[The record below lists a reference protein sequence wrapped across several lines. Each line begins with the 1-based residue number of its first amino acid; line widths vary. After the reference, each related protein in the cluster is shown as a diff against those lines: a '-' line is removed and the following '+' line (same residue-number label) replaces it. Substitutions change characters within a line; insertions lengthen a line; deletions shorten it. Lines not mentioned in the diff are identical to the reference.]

1 MMLWNIQVNKV
12 TGKFAFVTGGT
23 QGLGAAI
30 ARDFAKNGCAGI
42 VTIGRKEK
50 EGEEVAGKISAD
62 TSCPVHFIKA
72 DLTNVNDCRNAMA
85 FMKKK
90 FGQIDI
96 LVNAAGMTDRGTI
109 VDTSEDL
116 FDKMIGT
123 NLKGP
128 FFLIQ
133 EATKIMIEQSIE
145 GSIINIGS
153 VAAMTGQPFIS
164 AYCVSKGGLATLT
177 RNTAF
182 ALLKNKIRVNQ
193 LNIGW
198 MGSDGEHE
206 IQTKYHGAEENW
218 LDKAGKEQP
227 SGRLLSPEE
236 VSKAVSFLASDD
248 SGMMTGSVVNF
259 DQSVWG
265 GYSFA
270 PPVPVEKM
278 KV

>member
-1 MMLWNIQVNKV
+1 
-12 TGKFAFVTGGT
+12 
-23 QGLGAAI
+23 
-30 ARDFAKNGCAGI
+30 
-42 VTIGRKEK
+42 
-50 EGEEVAGKISAD
+50 
-62 TSCPVHFIKA
+62 
-72 DLTNVNDCRNAMA
+72 
-85 FMKKK
+85 
-90 FGQIDI
+90 
-96 LVNAAGMTDRGTI
+96 MTDRGTI
-109 VDTSEDL
+109 VDTSEEL

-133 EATKIMIEQSIE
+133 EATKFMIEQSTE

-164 AYCVSKGGLATLT
+164 AYCVSKGALATLT

-182 ALLKNKIRVNQ
+182 ALLNNKIRVNQ

-198 MGSDGEHE
+198 MGSDGEHQ
-206 IQTKYHGAEENW
+206 IQTQYHGAEENW
-218 LDKAGKEQP
+218 LEKAGKEQP

-265 GYSFA
+265 GYPFA
-270 PPVPVEKM
+270 PPAPAEKM

>member
-1 MMLWNIQVNKV
+1 MNKV
-12 TGKFAFVTGGT
+12 TGKFAFITGGT

-30 ARDFAKNGCAGI
+30 AREFAKNECAGI

-50 EGEEVAGKISAD
+50 EGKDVASKIIAD
-62 TSCPVHFIKA
+62 TGCPVHFIKT
-72 DLTNVNDCRNAMA
+72 DLSSVEDIRNAMA
-85 FMKKK
+85 FMKEK
-90 FGQIDI
+90 FGRIDI

-109 VDTSEDL
+109 VDTSEEL

-133 EATKIMIEQSIE
+133 EAAKIMIEQNIE
-145 GSIINIGS
+145 GSMINIGS
-153 VAAMTGQPFIS
+153 VSAMTGQPFIS
-164 AYCVSKGGLATLT
+164 AYCVSKGALATLT

-218 LDKAGKEQP
+218 LDKAGSEQP
-227 SGRLLSPEE
+227 FKRLLSPEE
-236 VSKAVSFLASDD
+236 VSKAVSFLASND

-265 GYSFA
+265 GYPFS
-270 PPVPVEKM
+270 PPVPAEKM

>member
-1 MMLWNIQVNKV
+1 MNKV
-12 TGKFAFVTGGT
+12 TGKFAFITGGT

-30 ARDFAKNGCAGI
+30 AREFANNECAGI

-50 EGEEVAGKISAD
+50 EGKEVANKISAE
-62 TSCPVHFIKA
+62 TGCSVHFIKT
-72 DLTNVNDCRNAMA
+72 DLTNVDDCRSAMA
-85 FMKKK
+85 FMKSK
-90 FGQIDI
+90 FGRIDI

-109 VDTSEDL
+109 VDTSEEL

-133 EATKIMIEQSIE
+133 EATKIMIEQSTE

-198 MGSDGEHE
+198 MGSDGEHQ
-206 IQTKYHGAEENW
+206 IQTQYHGAEENW
-218 LDKAGKEQP
+218 LEKAGKEQP

-248 SGMMTGSVVNF
+248 SGMMTGSVINF

-265 GYSFA
+265 GYPFA
-270 PPVPVEKM
+270 PPAPAEKM

>member
-1 MMLWNIQVNKV
+1 MNRIE
-12 TGKFAFVTGGT
+12 GKFALVTGGT

-30 ARDFAKNGCAGI
+30 ARSFAENGASGI
-42 VTIGRKEK
+42 ITIGRSEK
-50 EGEEVAGKISAD
+50 KGKDLAEKIQQETKCKVIFVKTDLAEVD
-62 TSCPVHFIKA
+62 Q
-72 DLTNVNDCRNAMA
+72 CRNAVA
-85 FMKKK
+85 VAKEE
-90 FGQIDI
+90 FGRLDV
-96 LVNAAGMTDRGTI
+96 LVNAAGITDRGDI
-109 VDTSEDL
+109 VNTSEEL

-128 FFLIQ
+128 YFLIQ
-133 EATKIMIEQSIE
+133 DTVKIMIEQKIE

-164 AYCVSKGGLATLT
+164 TYCVSKGALATLT

-198 MGSDGEHE
+198 MASDGEHE
-206 IQTKYHGAEENW
+206 IQTKYHGASEDW
-218 LDKAGKEQP
+218 LEDAGKAQP
-227 SGRLLSPEE
+227 FGRLLDPKE
-236 VSKAVSFLASDD
+236 VAKAVTFLASDD

-265 GYSFA
+265 GYPFA
-270 PPVPVEKM
+270 PPQPAEKM
-278 KV
+278 EIK

>member
-1 MMLWNIQVNKV
+1 MNKV
-12 TGKFAFVTGGT
+12 TGKFAFITGGT

-50 EGEEVAGKISAD
+50 EGEEIASKISAD
-62 TSCPVHFIKA
+62 TSCPVHFIKT

-133 EATKIMIEQSIE
+133 EATKIMIEQIKDL
-145 GSIINIGS
+145 IN
-153 VAAMTGQPFIS
+153 Q
-164 AYCVSKGGLATLT
+164 
-177 RNTAF
+177 
-182 ALLKNKIRVNQ
+182 Q
-193 LNIGW
+193 LI
-198 MGSDGEHE
+198 
-206 IQTKYHGAEENW
+206 
-218 LDKAGKEQP
+218 
-227 SGRLLSPEE
+227 
-236 VSKAVSFLASDD
+236 
-248 SGMMTGSVVNF
+248 
-259 DQSVWG
+259 
-265 GYSFA
+265 
-270 PPVPVEKM
+270 
-278 KV
+278 